1 MNRYIIAPSASQDLN
16 NIAEYFLKVNVRTGE
31 KFFLKFNHKC
41 QQLIQFPYLG
51 RPYSHIKPS
60 LRGLSLE
67 GYIIF
72 YRFIDETLEILRI
85 VNGRQDLKAL
95 FYNQNDL

>member
-16 NIAEYFLKVNVRTGE
+16 NIAEYFFKVNVQTGE

-41 QQLIQFPYLG
+41 QQLTKFPYLG
-51 RPYSHIKPS
+51 RPYNHIKPS
-60 LRGLSLE
+60 LRGLPLD

-85 VNGRQDLKAL
+85 VNGRQDLDAL
-95 FYNQNDL
+95 FDNKNG

>member
-16 NIAEYFLKVNVRTGE
+16 NIAEYFLKVNVQAGE
-31 KFFLKFNHKC
+31 KFFLKFSHKC
-41 QQLIQFPYLG
+41 QQLIQFPHLG
-51 RPYSHIKPS
+51 RPYTHMNPS
-60 LRGLSLE
+60 LRGLSLD

-85 VNGRQDLKAL
+85 VNGRQDLDIL
-95 FYNQNDL
+95 FDHENG